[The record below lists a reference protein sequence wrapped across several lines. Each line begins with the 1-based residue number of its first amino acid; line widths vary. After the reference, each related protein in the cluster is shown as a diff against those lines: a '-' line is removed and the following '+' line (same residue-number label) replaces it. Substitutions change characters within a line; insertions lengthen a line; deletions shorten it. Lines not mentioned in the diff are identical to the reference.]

1 MPLAFEPRPA
11 EIKKFNP
18 PPTSDLPEQF
28 RATLARLSTSLSRL
42 NSLPEDCSFTL
53 AIELRDEEG
62 VDAPIGR
69 GDRWVAAEPGLQK
82 ERRRDGDGYR
92 GFEGSSGD
100 TEFDEFGIGASKKG
114 KDLGGVRTTPV
125 RALEAGAFRMEV
137 WIEEGRGKFQAQV
150 EEDDEYEYE

>member
-1 MPLAFEPRPA
+1 M
-11 EIKKFNP
+11 
-18 PPTSDLPEQF
+18 
-28 RATLARLSTSLSRL
+28 
-42 NSLPEDCSFTL
+42 
-53 AIELRDEEG
+53 

-82 ERRRDGDGYR
+82 ERRRDGNDYG

-100 TEFDEFGIGASKKG
+100 TEVVEVGLDESKKG